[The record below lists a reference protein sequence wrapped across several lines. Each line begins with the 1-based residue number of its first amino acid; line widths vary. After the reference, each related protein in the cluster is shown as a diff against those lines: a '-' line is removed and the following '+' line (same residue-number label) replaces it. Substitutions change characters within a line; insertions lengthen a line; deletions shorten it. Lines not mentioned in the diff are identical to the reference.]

1 MFLMSIVLKRVYEEE
16 SEIGGYRILV
26 DRVWPR
32 GISKQR
38 ANLDKWLKEL
48 APSTSLRKW
57 FNHDPDKFN
66 AFSQAYKE
74 ELEQNEQQRS
84 MLQDL
89 RELSKNR
96 SVVLLYGSKDKQYN
110 HAVVL
115 KDLLE
120 KGSWL

>member
-1 MFLMSIVLKRVYEEE
+1 MSIVLKRIYEEE

-89 RELSKNR
+89 RELSKDR
-96 SVVLLYGSKDKQYN
+96 RVVLLYGAKDKQYN

>member
-1 MFLMSIVLKRVYEEE
+1 MSIVLKRVYEEE

-89 RELSKNR
+89 RELSKNG

-110 HAVVL
+110 HAGVL